1 MDTREPGWDLYRTF
15 LAVVREKTLSAAAR
29 SLQLAQPTV
38 GRHIQDLEAKL
49 GAPLFV
55 RSKRGFLPT
64 VVALAIVPHAE
75 AMFAAASAVHR
86 VSSAEA
92 QGEQGVVRITAGQ
105 LVACEVLPDILAE
118 FCRQSPRIELELSV
132 SDRNEDMLSREADIA
147 VRMMRPTQGAL
158 VSRLIGTV
166 ELGLYAHRR
175 YVDTFGVPQST
186 RDLASHRWIG
196 FDRDAHAVRS
206 SGGAAARLRREDFGF
221 RCDNTAVQIAAMNA
235 GAGIGAYH
243 VQLAQRRP
251 DLVRVLRKEFG
262 FKREMW
268 LAMHRDAR
276 ATRRTRLVFDHL
288 AVRLARYLKGDLQ
301 PQ

>member
-1 MDTREPGWDLYRTF
+1 MDIREPGWDLYRTF
-15 LAVVREKTLSAAAR
+15 LAVIREKTLSAAAR
-29 SLQLAQPTV
+29 SLQLAQPTA

-64 VVALAIVPHAE
+64 AVGLAIVPHAE
-75 AMFAAASAVHR
+75 AMSAAASAVYR
-86 VSSAEA
+86 LSSAEA

-105 LVACEVLPDILAE
+105 LVACDVLPDMLAE
-118 FCRQSPRIELELSV
+118 FCRQFPRIELELSV
-132 SDRNEDMLSREADIA
+132 SDRNEDMLNREADIA

-158 VSRLIGTV
+158 VTRLIGTV
-166 ELGLYAHRR
+166 ELGLFAHRR

-186 RDLASHRWIG
+186 RELASHRWIG

-206 SGGAAARLRREDFGF
+206 FGGAAARLRREDFGF
-221 RCDNTAVQIAAMNA
+221 RCDNTAVQIAALNA

-251 DLVRVLRKEFG
+251 DLVRVLRKEFR

-268 LAMHRDAR
+268 LAVHRDAR
-276 ATRRTRLVFDHL
+276 ATRRTRLLFDHL
-288 AVRLARYLKGDLQ
+288 ATRLARYVKEG
-301 PQ
+301 